1 MRILL
6 NDIGNENNRNNIQ
19 KEYKE
24 FISKSNIKNIISK
37 DFHNFF
43 INKENS
49 FIIDIFYTQ
58 LSNVF
63 TCICG
68 YDTYSFQKNF
78 DIPLYLTI
86 NNRTYEL
93 IPLIMDNFKTIINDW
108 NNACLFCKK
117 RIKNIIKMLSLIC

>member
-78 DIPLYLTI
+78 DIPLYLPI
-86 NNRTYEL
+86 NNRTYKL

-108 NNACLFCKK
+108 NNECLFCKK